1 MGPGSIGASSA
12 AKSPAESN
20 KQGAVCVKYWFDFVA
35 NIYVLV
41 DVTLEVFIKQN
52 YELVNIEPQAPP
64 ALDKEQQL
72 LQDFNN
78 PLDKR
83 TEPEY
88 EVVYKQAVTSEDMFI
103 QMGNKTPLTSSCES
117 MLVRLLYQI
126 FKIIIVSYT
135 KCVLTFGFYDR

>member
-12 AKSPAESN
+12 AKSPSESN
-20 KQGAVCVKYWFDFVA
+20 KQGAVCVNYWFDRVA
-35 NIYVLV
+35 NIYVLM
-41 DVTLEVFIKQN
+41 DITLEVCIKQN
-52 YELVNIEPQAPP
+52 YELVIIEAPP

-83 TEPEY
+83 MEPEY
-88 EVVYKQAVTSEDMFI
+88 EVVYKQAVTSEDMFL

-135 KCVLTFGFYDR
+135 KCVLTFVFYDR